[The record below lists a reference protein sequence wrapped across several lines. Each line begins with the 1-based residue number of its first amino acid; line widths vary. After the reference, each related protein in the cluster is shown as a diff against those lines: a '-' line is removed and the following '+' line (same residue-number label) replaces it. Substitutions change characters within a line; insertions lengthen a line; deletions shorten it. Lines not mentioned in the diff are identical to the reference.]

1 MHKTV
6 NDYVENITISSRQ
19 EFRNLSVYPLQ
30 CPDAAVLDYLLLDEA
45 LESGVIEIAELTQ
58 DGSVPELK
66 VVNRAG
72 KMVLLLDGEEL
83 VGARQNRIVNTSIL
97 LAANATTVIP
107 VSCVEQ
113 GRWAYR
119 SKTFYS
125 EERVMSPNLRAMKAE
140 QVNESKKTRN
150 SYASDQ
156 SAIWSE
162 LSWKAH
168 RMGAQSETSAMADI
182 YEKEMP
188 SIREYVQHF
197 TLEDGQAGA
206 AFLINGR
213 LVGIDCFGKQKT
225 FARVFRK
232 LVESYALDAIDWLE
246 QKEEPAAEET
256 SVAQFLESV
265 RAAHAESSPSVAL
278 GTDVRLEAEEAIGFA
293 LAYDDQVL
301 HLSAFAREKK
311 AAPDAPHSRMQRS
324 SGRRRNRE

>member
-6 NDYVENITISSRQ
+6 NDYVEKIKISSRQ
-19 EFRNLSVYPLQ
+19 EFRNLSVYPLI

-45 LESGVIEIAELTQ
+45 LEGGVIDIVEVTQ
-58 DGSVPELK
+58 GGSVPELK
-66 VVNRAG
+66 VVNKAD

-83 VGARQNRIVNTSIL
+83 VGAKQNRIVNTTIL

-119 SKTFYS
+119 SKTFSS

-140 QVNESKKTRN
+140 QVNKSKKLRN
-150 SYASDQ
+150 CYASDQ

-197 TLEDGQAGA
+197 ALEDGQAGA

-225 FARVFRK
+225 FARVFTK
-232 LVESYALDAIDWLE
+232 LLESYALDAIDWLE
-246 QKEEPAAEET
+246 QKEKTVAEGNG
-256 SVAQFLESV
+256 VAQFLDSV
-265 RAAHAESSPSVAL
+265 RAARDESSPSVAL
-278 GTDVRLEAEEAIGFA
+278 GTDVRLESEAAIGFA
-293 LAYDDQVL
+293 LLCDDQML

-311 AAPDAPHSRMQRS
+311 AEQEAPHSRMQRS
-324 SGRRRNRE
+324 SGRRRSRE